1 MATCSKGSIGSLLAS
16 SFGECIHSWANQ
28 ILTLGNTLL
37 GDGEMKELVMWRM
50 NRDFM
55 VFMRKSYPQVADE
68 QFKFGILKA
77 EDNEEEEAEY
87 RVDLNLQ
94 NILSS
99 QGPTCRSSQHTP
111 HTSWHTW
118 HIHLSNIWLPKRK
131 FVKSSTPMRLK
142 TRFWSQCN
150 PWKFDPNFQET
161 RSPMRY
167 DISNFFFA
175 DFSLRRPRGRTRPTY
190 CSLFGQDTTA
200 ATNFSLF
207 MFS

>member
-1 MATCSKGSIGSLLAS
+1 
-16 SFGECIHSWANQ
+16 
-28 ILTLGNTLL
+28 
-37 GDGEMKELVMWRM
+37 M

-111 HTSWHTW
+111 HTS
-118 HIHLSNIWLPKRK
+118 
-131 FVKSSTPMRLK
+131 
-142 TRFWSQCN
+142 
-150 PWKFDPNFQET
+150 
-161 RSPMRY
+161 
-167 DISNFFFA
+167 
-175 DFSLRRPRGRTRPTY
+175 
-190 CSLFGQDTTA
+190 
-200 ATNFSLF
+200 
-207 MFS
+207 